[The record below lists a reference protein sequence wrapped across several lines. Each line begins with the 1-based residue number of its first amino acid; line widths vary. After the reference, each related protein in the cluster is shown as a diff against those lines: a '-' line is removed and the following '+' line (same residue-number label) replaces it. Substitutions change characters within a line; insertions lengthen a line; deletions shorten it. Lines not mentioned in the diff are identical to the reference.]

1 MNSTKLAMIFL
12 CLVLLAAGCQTV
24 PTNVSNAPANVN
36 SSRQDTP
43 QPTATLDVIAEGKEI
58 FATNCMICHKENGT
72 GGPVTIEGKK
82 LNPDNL
88 TTDKMKAMTDEK
100 LIGYVTNGVVDEG
113 MPAFK
118 GKLTDEEIKLVVAH
132 VRRLQGP

>member
-1 MNSTKLAMIFL
+1 MNSLKLAAILVCSTIF
-12 CLVLLAAGCQTV
+12 VACQSA
-24 PTNVSNAPANVN
+24 PTNVSNTTANLD
-36 SSRQDTP
+36 SRSQSTP
-43 QPTATLDVIAEGKEI
+43 QPAPTADVIAEAKEI

-72 GGPVTIEGKK
+72 GGPVTIDGKK

-88 TTDKMKAMTDEK
+88 TADKMKMMTDDK

-118 GKLTDEEIKLVVAH
+118 DKLTEEEIKLVVAH
-132 VRRLQGP
+132 IRRLQGP